1 MVMARAAE
9 KLTLQ
14 AIQESFEGGE
24 GCPRICSPQQLAD
37 EVGVACST
45 LYQWIAQGRLKGV
58 IRKRGKHNFIWRDGA
73 IELLFNGPDW
83 SKKTNE
89 ED

>member
-9 KLTLQ
+9 KLTLEK
-14 AIQESFEGGE
+14 IQESFEGEG
-24 GCPRICSPQQLAD
+24 GCPRICSPGQLAK
-37 EVGVACST
+37 ELGVACST

-58 IRKRGKHNFIWRDGA
+58 IRKRGKRNYIWRDGA
-73 IELLFNGPDW
+73 IDLLFNGPDW
-83 SKKTNE
+83 SNRTNE